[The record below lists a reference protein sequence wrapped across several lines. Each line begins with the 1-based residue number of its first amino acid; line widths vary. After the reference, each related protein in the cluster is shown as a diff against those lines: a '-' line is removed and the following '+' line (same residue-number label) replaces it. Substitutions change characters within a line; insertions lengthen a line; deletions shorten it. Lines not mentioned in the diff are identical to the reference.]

1 MFPWAFAASLE
12 RSFIVGD
19 GQHCP
24 QVPRNLRSQSAC
36 DSNVNSN
43 RKWPVIHGRAPALW
57 LSQLSVHHAHTHTRK
72 QARTDADTHT
82 HAHAHANTAGLPVSA
97 DLGGASET
105 LHAFHNHS
113 SPTLPTSKLAP
124 SSSSAFILF
133 HLSRLPCLP
142 FAFISGERASERE
155 LRSALHLFCGLLTS
169 RVCEGQRKQMGLI
182 GEDWIFFIFF
192 F

>member
-57 LSQLSVHHAHTHTRK
+57 LSQLSVHRAHTHT
-72 QARTDADTHT
+72 
-82 HAHAHANTAGLPVSA
+82 HAHANTAGLPVSA

-113 SPTLPTSKLAP
+113 SPTIPTSKLAP
-124 SSSSAFILF
+124 SSSSSFILF
-133 HLSRLPCLP
+133 HLSPLPCLP
-142 FAFISGERASERE
+142 FAFISGERARASLGPPPVSWPADVKSVR
-155 LRSALHLFCGLLTS
+155 RPTQTNGINRGGL
-169 RVCEGQRKQMGLI
+169 
-182 GEDWIFFIFF
+182 DFF
-192 F
+192 FFFFLTG